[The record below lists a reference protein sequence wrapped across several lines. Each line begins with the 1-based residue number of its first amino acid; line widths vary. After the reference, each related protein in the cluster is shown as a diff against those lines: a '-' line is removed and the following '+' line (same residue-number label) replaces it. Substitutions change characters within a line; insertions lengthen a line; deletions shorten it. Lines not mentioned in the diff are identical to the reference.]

1 MGKYLIILVITLLLA
16 GVDVVG
22 TVMAKE
28 WAARHEPWLLVVG
41 VVASLALF
49 ALFAV
54 ASRYAEMSTVT
65 LGWIVM
71 LQVGLMVTER
81 VRYSVDHGADRWVA
95 VAAMVAL
102 QGYLMA
108 TATSS

>member
-1 MGKYLIILVITLLLA
+1 VIIVAITMLLA
-16 GVDVVG
+16 GVDLVG
-22 TVMAKE
+22 AVMAKE
-28 WAARHEPWLLVVG
+28 WAASHEPWLLLVG

-49 ALFAV
+49 SLFAI

-81 VRYSVDHGADRWVA
+81 VRYSVDHGADRWLA
-95 VAAMVAL
+95 VVAMVAL

-108 TATSS
+108 TATPS